1 MINKKKK
8 EISRESS
15 SMKIVRINLLILFII
30 LLIPFAK
37 SAADFSVNTFS
48 CTPSEIAIND
58 VFSCTAQIKNNGDAA
73 GSVSTAT
80 LYPDAGNWL
89 EESSYAQA
97 SGSSVDPGQTTE
109 VTFTNLRSVLSGNN
123 GFSKIMLDDVTDT
136 YVADN
141 NVKENV
147 IDVVVSVNSSVTSA
161 DASDD
166 FDATAEVTAGGNIDV
181 ELTFTV
187 NSGGCSIGSQQNPKT
202 ISDMS
207 DGNIQSKSWSV
218 TMGTTGSCSYKVTA
232 SATGDAGVA
241 SKDDSDSGTVS
252 CNDCS
257 SSSNTS
263 SSSSGGGGGGGIG
276 TTVKSIGELP
286 ASYTIELS
294 ANENLAFNYSGERHY
309 VSVTDI
315 KETSATIVIE
325 SEQQTFVLSIGQIIN
340 ADLNGDNYAEV
351 SVELRS
357 INIITKKAKVVITRL
372 TEGIIADKGEEDK
385 KLEGGIT
392 GRAVDGSDKEISE
405 KEKSETLEAK
415 KGFYKILLI
424 IVGIVIILIVIIFI
438 LKKFS
443 KRNIYK

>member
-1 MINKKKK
+1 MKKDVKIK
-8 EISRESS
+8 RESS
-15 SMKIVRINLLILFII
+15 SMKIVRINFLFLFII

-37 SAADFSVNTFS
+37 SAADFAVNTFS
-48 CTPSEIAIND
+48 CTPSEVTIND

-161 DASDD
+161 NKNVD
-166 FDATAEVTAGGNIDV
+166 FDVTAEVTAGGNIDV

-218 TMGTTGSCSYKVTA
+218 TMGTTGSCSYTVTA
-232 SATGDAGVA
+232 SATGDTGVA

-257 SSSNTS
+257 SSSSSS

-276 TTVKSIGELP
+276 TTVISIGELP
-286 ASYTIELS
+286 STYTAELS
-294 ANENLAFNYSGERHY
+294 SGQNMGFNYSGERHFI
-309 VSVTDI
+309 SVTNLT
-315 KETSATIVIE
+315 ETSATIVVE
-325 SEQQTFVLSIGQIIN
+325 SKKQTFSLSVGETKKI
-340 ADLNGDNYAEV
+340 DLNNDSIAEIA
-351 SVELRS
+351 VELRS
-357 INIITKKAKVVITRL
+357 INLITKKVKIIITRL
-372 TEGIIADKGEEDK
+372 TGEVSADKGDEDK
-385 KLEGGIT
+385 KLE
-392 GRAVDGSDKEISE
+392 DKEKRE
-405 KEKSETLEAK
+405 KEKAEKEIESEKQESPQGKTS
-415 KGFYKILLI
+415 KILLI
-424 IVGIVIILIVIIFI
+424 VVGIVIIFIILFIV
-438 LKKFS
+438 LKRYLN
-443 KRNIYK
+443 RNIYK